1 LVKIGI
7 AFPAA
12 ERLLR
17 VGYAEKARN
26 MSDVDI
32 KLPQPASPEPQKPS
46 LTLMASWL
54 VIGKVI
60 SFVLSLTLPLL
71 LVRRL
76 STEELGLYKQ
86 AFLVVGSATL
96 TLPLGVGMSAYYF
109 LPREPKRGGQLML
122 NILLFHAFTGTLA
135 LSALLFAPVLLRVI
149 FNSSG
154 LQQYAP
160 LIGIVIL
167 LWGVAYFLETAV
179 VANQESRIA
188 AALIIVAQLSKT
200 AFMVTAA
207 ILAASVRSLLY
218 AALFQGI
225 VQSALL
231 IWYLN
236 WRFPGFWRSFD
247 GGLLRRQLSYA
258 IPFGLAGL
266 LYTLEDD
273 YHNYFVSNRFGPV
286 NFAVYSIGC
295 LDIPLI
301 AILIEAV
308 GSVMVPRASALQRE
322 DNRRELIR
330 LTVRAMRKL
339 ALTFLPV
346 YAFLMVAGRDF
357 IVALFTPQYA
367 DSWPIFAIN
376 LTMLPFAT
384 VMIDPLVRAYAD
396 QRYYL
401 LRFHIVL
408 FASMVGALWFGVQ
421 RFGMLGAVGVMVGF
435 NIVGRLW
442 MAIHMGR
449 IIGVVRQDWKL
460 LGGFAM
466 VAIAAAAAAAVTAAV
481 RQFLPPM
488 KPLLTVVVSGLCYSA
503 AYLAAVVLL
512 KIPDAEERHLVR
524 RFVERFAPVF
534 SITGSL

>member
-1 LVKIGI
+1 M
-7 AFPAA
+7 
-12 ERLLR
+12 
-17 VGYAEKARN
+17 ARN

-32 KLPQPASPEPQKPS
+32 KLPQPASPGPLKPS
-46 LTLMASWL
+46 LTLLASWL

-60 SFVLSLTLPLL
+60 SFVLSLALPLL

-76 STEELGLYKQ
+76 SKEELGLYKQ
-86 AFLVVGSATL
+86 AFLVVGTATVS
-96 TLPLGVGMSAYYF
+96 LPLGVGMSAYYF
-109 LPREPKRGGQLML
+109 LPREPWRGGQLML
-122 NILLFHAFTGTLA
+122 NILLCHAFTGSLA
-135 LSALLFAPVLLRVI
+135 LIALLFAPVLLRVI
-149 FNSSG
+149 FNSSD
-154 LQQYAP
+154 LEQYAP

-167 LWGVAYFLETAV
+167 LWGIAYFLETAV
-179 VANQESRIA
+179 IANQESRIA

-200 AFMVTAA
+200 GFMVTAA

-266 LYTLEDD
+266 LYTLEGD
-273 YHNYFVSNRFGPV
+273 YHNYFVSHRFGPV

-322 DNRRELIR
+322 DNRRELIQ

-357 IVALFTPQYA
+357 IVALFTPRYA

-408 FASMVGALWFGVQ
+408 FASMVVALWFGVQ
-421 RFGMLGAVGVMVGF
+421 QFGMFGAVGVMVGL
-435 NIVGRLW
+435 NIAGRLW
-442 MAIHMGR
+442 LATHMGR

-466 VAIAAAAAAAVTAAV
+466 VAVAAAAAAAVTAAV

-488 KPLLTVVVSGLCYSA
+488 KPLLAVAVSGLCYSA
-503 AYLAAVVLL
+503 AYLAAIALL
-512 KIPDAEERHLVR
+512 KIPDAEERDLVR

-534 SITGSL
+534 GITGKL

>member
-1 LVKIGI
+1 M
-7 AFPAA
+7 
-12 ERLLR
+12 
-17 VGYAEKARN
+17 ARN

-32 KLPQPASPEPQKPS
+32 KLPQPASPGPLKPS
-46 LTLMASWL
+46 LTLLASWL

-60 SFVLSLTLPLL
+60 SFVLSLALPLL

-76 STEELGLYKQ
+76 SKEELGLYKQ
-86 AFLVVGSATL
+86 AFLVVGTATVS
-96 TLPLGVGMSAYYF
+96 LPLGVGIGAYFF
-109 LPREPKRGGQLML
+109 LPREPCRGGQLML
-122 NILLFHAFTGTLA
+122 NILLCHAFTGSLA
-135 LSALLFAPVLLRVI
+135 LIALLFAPVLLRVI
-149 FNSSG
+149 FNSSD
-154 LQQYAP
+154 LEQYAP

-167 LWGVAYFLETAV
+167 LWGIAYFLETAV
-179 VANQESRIA
+179 IANQESRIA

-200 AFMVTAA
+200 GFMVTAA
-207 ILAASVRSLLY
+207 IVAAAVRSLLY

-225 VQSALL
+225 VQTGLL

-247 GGLLRRQLSYA
+247 GSLLRRQLSYA
-258 IPFGLAGL
+258 IPFGLAAL
-266 LYTLEDD
+266 LYTLEND

-322 DNRRELIR
+322 DNRPELIR
-330 LTVRAMRKL
+330 LTVRVMRKL

-346 YAFLMVAGRDF
+346 YAFLMVAGKDF
-357 IVALFTPQYA
+357 IVALFTPRYA

-376 LTMLPFAT
+376 LTALPFAT

-408 FASMVGALWFGVQ
+408 FASMVVALWFGVQ
-421 RFGMLGAVGVMVGF
+421 QFGMFGAVGVMVGL
-435 NIVGRLW
+435 NIAGRLW
-442 MAIHMGR
+442 LATHMGR

-466 VAIAAAAAAAVTAAV
+466 VAVAAAAAAGGEAAL
-481 RQFLPPM
+481 RQVLSPLQPLPA
-488 KPLLTVVVSGLCYSA
+488 LIVSGLCYGA
-503 AYLAAVVLL
+503 AYLVA
-512 KIPDAEERHLVR
+512 
-524 RFVERFAPVF
+524 
-534 SITGSL
+534 